1 MAISAKIDI
10 AMNTT
15 SNGINTESS
24 QASQADSPTAAS
36 TTTSAGVKQQIAVT
50 RVPTIPNCRRCF
62 FVMNHAIVC
71 MLALLAVAVAGCATP
86 SRKHTPDDPD
96 NITVHC
102 NKSTL
107 RWNAC
112 YEAAADLCG
121 EQGYQIVSDGSGEM
135 PEVSVNSYEVPVI
148 GESMVIRC
156 NQ

>member
-1 MAISAKIDI
+1 MAISAKTDT

-15 SNGINTESS
+15 SNGINTGSS
-24 QASQADSPTAAS
+24 QASQAESPTAAS

-50 RVPTIPNCRRCF
+50 RVPTIPNRSKCF

-71 MLALLAVAVAGCATP
+71 MLALLAVAGCATP

-121 EQGYQIVSDGSGEM
+121 EKGYQIVSDASGEM